1 MGMEVHIDIN
11 DKLWLE
17 FNMNIVKRVFIPL
30 SFHYKFSSSIGSV
43 YKEEKIMSRV
53 CKLSRRYVVCDEMVM
68 TRCLTC

>member
-53 CKLSRRYVVCDEMVM
+53 CKLSRRSVVCDEMVM
-68 TRCLTC
+68 TRCFTC